1 MKDAI
6 AIINKQDLVKVR
18 VPLLSKLVSL
28 VLKENGA
35 GDREIDIVLVDDEHI
50 KTLNRKYL
58 GRSGAT
64 DVISFGFENVM
75 EERLPERIL
84 GDVVVST
91 ERAFFRAAEF
101 GKDISEEIC
110 LYVIHGV
117 LHLIGFD
124 DERKTAA
131 QRMRREEE
139 RMLALARERYGAGFF
154 GKAVRI
160 TK

>member
-6 AIINKQDLVKVR
+6 SIINKQDLVKVR

-28 VLKENGA
+28 VLTENGVR
-35 GDREIDIVLVDDEHI
+35 DREIDIVLVDDARI
-50 KTLNRKYL
+50 KILNRKYL

-64 DVISFGFENVM
+64 DVISFGFDNVM
-75 EERLPERIL
+75 EGRMPERIL

-101 GKDISEEIC
+101 GKDIAEEIC

-117 LHLIGFD
+117 LHLLGFD
-124 DERKTAA
+124 DQGKTAA

-139 RMLALARERYGAGFF
+139 RMLARVRERYGADFF